1 MDKIPYLFAC
11 GVNHDMDRL
20 KWEADIREQE
30 MDRLITALQTIRK
43 VFGSSDT
50 VLNSILESVNV

>member
-1 MDKIPYLFAC
+1 MKNVPYQFAC

-30 MDRLITALQTIRK
+30 MDRLLVALKTIRSI
-43 VFGSSDT
+43 FGRSEP
-50 VLNSILESVNV
+50 VLDEILRTVNV